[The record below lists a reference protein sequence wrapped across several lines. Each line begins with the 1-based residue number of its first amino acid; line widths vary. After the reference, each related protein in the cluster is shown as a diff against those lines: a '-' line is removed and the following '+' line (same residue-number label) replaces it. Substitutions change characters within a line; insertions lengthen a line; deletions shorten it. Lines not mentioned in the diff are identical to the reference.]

1 MKRHLVAFG
10 VLGALFAAAAA
21 LIIVELVR
29 GAPSYGAVEQEDPC
43 TAVEQFPGEG
53 LDAALQRIVL
63 SGLNGAAC
71 ELGATRAELI
81 LSFAPSVAPKPIEWD
96 DETIERSVRSGLL
109 NAIEDAEERGD
120 IGDITAA
127 ILREVVERAPI
138 DWLIRG
144 GQELADLFG

>member
-1 MKRHLVAFG
+1 MRRHLGAFA

-21 LIIVELVR
+21 LIVIELVR
-29 GAPSYGAVEQEDPC
+29 GAPTYGAVEQEDPC

-53 LDAALQRIVL
+53 LDATLQRIVL

-71 ELGATRAELI
+71 ELGATRAELV
-81 LSFAPSVAPKPIEWD
+81 LSFAPAVAPKPIEWD
-96 DETIERSVRSGLL
+96 NETIERSVRSGLL
-109 NAIEDAEERGD
+109 NAIEDAEERGS
-120 IGDITAA
+120 IGDFTAA
-127 ILREVVERAPI
+127 ILREIVERAPL

>member
-1 MKRHLVAFG
+1 M
-10 VLGALFAAAAA
+10 
-21 LIIVELVR
+21 
-29 GAPSYGAVEQEDPC
+29 
-43 TAVEQFPGEG
+43 
-53 LDAALQRIVL
+53 L

-96 DETIERSVRSGLL
+96 NETIERSVRSGLL